1 MPTATIADF
10 RTYADMSVQG
20 LYIIIDQSV
29 YEMGGFVNVRNLAIG
44 SMKETYGMTADYTQR
59 LRSIQEVRRS

>member
-1 MPTATIADF
+1 MPTATIANF

-20 LYIIIDQSV
+20 LYIIIDKSV

-44 SMKETYGMTADYTQR
+44 STKETYGMTADYT
-59 LRSIQEVRRS
+59 